1 MKKISNCFLI
11 ICVIILCSGSNYSN
25 NSVQELPVLIG
36 SWKIASI
43 TLNSVDILENTL
55 KKHNVCYWIENYTVK
70 KITETGFLLDDCKT
84 ESYSI
89 TMDYTISSDS
99 IITKIYENGFSLK
112 FKILEYSRDFETLKL
127 QLIDKDLVDTYV
139 VTYLKV

>member
-11 ICVIILCSGSNYSN
+11 ICIIILCSSSNYSN

-36 SWKIASI
+36 SWKITSI
-43 TLNSVDILENTL
+43 TLNNVDILENTL
-55 KKHNVCYWIENYTVK
+55 REHNVCYWIENYTVK
-70 KITETGFLLDDCKT
+70 NISETGFLLDDCKT

-89 TMDYTISSDS
+89 TMDYTISSDG
-99 IITKIYENGFSLK
+99 IISKIYENGFSLK
-112 FKILEYSRDFETLKL
+112 FKILEYSRDTETLKL
-127 QLIDKDLVDTYV
+127 QLINKDLVDTYV